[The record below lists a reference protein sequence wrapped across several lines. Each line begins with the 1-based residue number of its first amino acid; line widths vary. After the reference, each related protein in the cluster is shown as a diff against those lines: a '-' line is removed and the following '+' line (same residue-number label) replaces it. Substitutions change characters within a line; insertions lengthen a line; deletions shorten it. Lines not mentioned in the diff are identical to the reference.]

1 MSNETR
7 PLQVK
12 LLGFAIACGLGLPL
26 AAVAQTAAAPDSGA
40 QAAAAGSDAATTQQL
55 EQRVDEL
62 QREVQQL
69 KQMIQQQHA
78 AAPPAPA
85 PQPVAQAPSAPTFT
99 TGKGMSMALHGFIS
113 ATAFTQNKSFTFGN
127 GQNAEFP
134 VPGSTGSMSGA
145 DVRNTRFM
153 LDFSGAQFA
162 GDWTGGGRIEM
173 DFFGG
178 FNGSGPYSQQ
188 QATPRLRQAYLD
200 LDRASSGTKIRI
212 GQQWELMFPLDNVP
226 ESLTHIAFPLGFG
239 TGMIGW
245 RFPGVVLM
253 QDLNHGTQGVKWRL
267 DFGAFEGS
275 WNGPGDNVNFLTA
288 GNAGFRPQM
297 EARLR
302 AQGDNWVAYAAGHF
316 SQIDLRGVGG
326 GAPTPVKSSFNSTG
340 VELGGKWTPGT
351 WVLMGTAYTGR
362 GLGEIF
368 GDLVQFGDIKD
379 TGGYVQI
386 GDHFTPHWAA
396 YAFYGQSKSNTDDVV
411 RWMGNGAAG
420 RLKSQQAA
428 LSLEYSDGPYALGVE
443 WMHAKLHTT
452 TDGLDRQTTSGNQ
465 LSLSAIYHF

>member
-7 PLQVK
+7 PLQTK
-12 LLGFAIACGLGLPL
+12 LLVFAIACGLGLPL
-26 AAVAQTAAAPDSGA
+26 AAIAQTGGTQAAGA
-40 QAAAAGSDAATTQQL
+40 QAAASGGAATTQQL
-55 EQRVDEL
+55 ERRVDEL
-62 QREVQQL
+62 QQEVQQL
-69 KQMIQQQHA
+69 KQMIQQQQA
-78 AAPPAPA
+78 AAPP
-85 PQPVAQAPSAPTFT
+85 PQPQPRPVAEAPSTPAFT
-99 TGKGMSMALHGFIS
+99 TGKGLSMALHGFIS

-134 VPGSTGSMSGA
+134 VPGSTGSMSGV
-145 DVRNTRFM
+145 DVRNTRFA

-162 GDWTGGGRIEM
+162 GGWTGGGSIEM

-178 FNGSGPYSQQ
+178 FNGTGPYSQQ

-200 LDRASSGTKIRI
+200 LDNAASGTKIRV
-212 GQQWELMFPLDNVP
+212 GQQWELMFPLDDVP
-226 ESLTHIAFPLGFG
+226 ASLAHVAFPLGFA

-253 QDLNHGTQGVKWRL
+253 QDLNHGSQGVKWRL
-267 DFGAFEGS
+267 DLGAFEGS

-288 GNAGFRPQM
+288 GNAGFRPQL

-302 AQGDNWVAYAAGHF
+302 AQDGDWVAYAAGHF

-326 GAPTPVKSSFNSTG
+326 SAPTPVKSSFDSTG
-340 VELGGKWTPGT
+340 FEVGGKWTPGT

-368 GDLVQFGDIKD
+368 GDLAQFGDIKD
-379 TGGYVQI
+379 NGAYVQV

-396 YAFYGQSKSNTDDVV
+396 YAFYGQSKSNTSDVI
-411 RWMGNGAAG
+411 RWLGHGAAG

-428 LSLEYSDGPYALGVE
+428 LSLEYDYGFYSLGIE

-452 TDGLDRQTTSGNQ
+452 TTGADRATTSGNQ